1 MSFLNGDA
9 LLGEDFVE
17 LRAALRIVPIDLS
30 ASCYP
35 KRPAD
40 TDSALA
46 HGFQTQISMN
56 SLFQQGEIVA
66 CSPNGDDKRNPNAK
80 GQSSNKVQMSK
91 FKGHTAG
98 LGARG

>member
-9 LLGEDFVE
+9 LLGEDSVE
-17 LRAALRIVPIDLS
+17 LRAALRIVPIGLS

-46 HGFQTQISMN
+46 HGFQTEISMN
-56 SLFQQGEIVA
+56 SLFQQGEIV
-66 CSPNGDDKRNPNAK
+66 
-80 GQSSNKVQMSK
+80 
-91 FKGHTAG
+91 T
-98 LGARG
+98 LGARDRVH

>member
-9 LLGEDFVE
+9 LLGEDSVE

-35 KRPAD
+35 RRPAD

-46 HGFQTQISMN
+46 HGFQTAISMN
-56 SLFQQGEIVA
+56 SLFQQGEIV
-66 CSPNGDDKRNPNAK
+66 
-80 GQSSNKVQMSK
+80 
-91 FKGHTAG
+91 T
-98 LGARG
+98 RG

>member
-46 HGFQTQISMN
+46 HGFKTEISRN

-66 CSPNGDDKRNPNAK
+66 LGSGDWRYDRDSWRYS
-80 GQSSNKVQMSK
+80 GDTSDW
-91 FKGHTAG
+91 
-98 LGARG
+98 

>member
-17 LRAALRIVPIDLS
+17 LRAALQIAPIGLS

-46 HGFQTQISMN
+46 HGFQTEISMN
-56 SLFQQGEIVA
+56 SLFQQGENVGRWLMVD
-66 CSPNGDDKRNPNAK
+66 C
-80 GQSSNKVQMSK
+80 
-91 FKGHTAG
+91 
-98 LGARG
+98 

>member
-46 HGFQTQISMN
+46 HGFQTEISMN
-56 SLFQQGEIVA
+56 SSVEQGEIVTR
-66 CSPNGDDKRNPNAK
+66 GY
-80 GQSSNKVQMSK
+80 
-91 FKGHTAG
+91 G
-98 LGARG
+98 LGIELIELVEFIEFIEFMTRR